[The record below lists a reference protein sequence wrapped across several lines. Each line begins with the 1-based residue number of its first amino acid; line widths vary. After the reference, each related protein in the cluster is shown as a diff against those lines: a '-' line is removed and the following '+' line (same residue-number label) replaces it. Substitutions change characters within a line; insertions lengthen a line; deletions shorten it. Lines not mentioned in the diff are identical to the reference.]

1 MQINL
6 KNYEIL
12 SHVNNAL
19 IDLINKINR
28 KKITENKH
36 PDKVNNIA
44 EEVQAG
50 NTSEKLLINHIFFVS
65 SKRIY

>member
-44 EEVQAG
+44 DNRLVRIYVNKIE
-50 NTSEKLLINHIFFVS
+50 
-65 SKRIY
+65 KRITFKI